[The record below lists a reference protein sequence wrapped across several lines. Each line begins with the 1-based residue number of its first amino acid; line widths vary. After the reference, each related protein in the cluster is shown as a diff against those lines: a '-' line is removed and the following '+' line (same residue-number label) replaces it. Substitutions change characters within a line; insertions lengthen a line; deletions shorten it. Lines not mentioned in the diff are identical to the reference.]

1 MRRFAARVD
10 QLPAW
15 AFLASAV
22 LAFTLARATR
32 LFSLVR
38 ANRGGMELGSILTL
52 ATFLT
57 LVIFAVRRRHIN
69 ALRSAGQVLASVV
82 AGNVFGLVVIWP
94 FIPGSYSVSM
104 IPVLRDTALAGGS
117 MALTMLPIAVGMLW
131 LSRKFGSHS
140 ALTERRLR
148 LVHDA
153 QRRRVE
159 RDQDAMR

>member
-82 AGNVFGLVVIWP
+82 AGNVFALVVIWP

-104 IPVLRDTALAGGS
+104 IPVLRDTALAGGT

-148 LVHDA
+148 LVQDA
-153 QRRRVE
+153 LRRRVA